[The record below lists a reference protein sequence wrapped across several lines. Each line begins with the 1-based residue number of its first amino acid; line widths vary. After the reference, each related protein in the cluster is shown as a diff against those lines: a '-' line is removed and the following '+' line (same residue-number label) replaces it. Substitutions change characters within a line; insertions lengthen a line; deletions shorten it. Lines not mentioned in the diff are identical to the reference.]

1 MKSKHSFSE
10 IVLTCASILLC
21 FTIVSSYLTA
31 GMFARF
37 VSSDTASD
45 SARVATFNV
54 DKRGALTTSFAA
66 EFVPGVP
73 CYKEI
78 IVQNKSEVAIEYT
91 ITILNK
97 SNNMKLS
104 FRFGTDENDL
114 RPMTETSEGYT
125 YTTYFASS
133 SKEQRYV
140 LEITWIPSDDPAYD
154 LAYMGAVDQ
163 IAVTLMATQVD

>member
-31 GMFARF
+31 GIFARF

-54 DKRGALTTSFAA
+54 DKQGALTTSFAA
-66 EFVPGVP
+66 EFVPDVP

-78 IVQNKSEVAIEYT
+78 VVQNKSEVAIEYT

-97 SNNMKLS
+97 SNNMDLW
-104 FRFGTDENDL
+104 FRFGTDEDDL
-114 RPMTETSEGYT
+114 RKNTLTPEVAT

-133 SKEQRYV
+133 SEQKRYV
-140 LEITWIPSDDPAYD
+140 LEIIWKSSGDPLRD
-154 LAYMGAVDQ
+154 LEYMGAVDQ
-163 IAVTLMATQVD
+163 IAVTLIATQVN